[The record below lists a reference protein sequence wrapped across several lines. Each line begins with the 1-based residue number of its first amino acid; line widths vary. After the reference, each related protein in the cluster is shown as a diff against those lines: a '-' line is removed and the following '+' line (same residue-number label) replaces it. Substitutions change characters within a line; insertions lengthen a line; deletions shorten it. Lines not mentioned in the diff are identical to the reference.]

1 MPQMAQNWSREKRLN
16 EVELR
21 MSKVARRATSSSAL
35 MTRMPAAM
43 RRLAFPSTADGA
55 VFKVI
60 GLLRTS
66 VDL

>member
-1 MPQMAQNWSREKRLN
+1 MPQMEQNWSREKRLN

-43 RRLAFPSTADGA
+43 MRLAFPEHC
-55 VFKVI
+55 
-60 GLLRTS
+60 
-66 VDL
+66 